1 MAAPV
6 VRQLGVPAFGLG
18 GTALGAVG
26 MELVSDLSRT
36 AAMGVGAVLVRAPLL
51 IDAGRRLLTEA
62 RRRKPR
68 AALLVG
74 FSEFN
79 AWLGPRL
86 RKLGMRVLWYS
97 PPQIWAWRG
106 GRADTLRDACD
117 RMAVILPFE
126 EELWRAHGADAHYV
140 GHPSLER
147 PKPSR
152 EVVRERFAMTPY
164 AEYIAVLPGSRSH
177 EVERH
182 LGSMLRAALAL
193 RAERGAIDA
202 RVVVAPAL
210 SRRVAAFV
218 AKRAESAGVAVIE
231 SSAPAVL
238 SAFDIAL
245 AASGTVTLECALA
258 DVPPVIGWRAGR
270 FTEALARRMVRSE
283 CAGLPNIVLG
293 ERVFPE
299 LLGPAFTAEALA
311 DEACRLLDAK
321 AEWVENCRRVV
332 ARLEEP
338 LERKGRSIELP
349 SERVARMIA
358 PWLG

>member
-1 MAAPV
+1 VNGSTLSPASYEQLSTFAVPLVGWEPPPDLAIVTGPIRDCAARRGGARIKFFDENAGTEIVPGTCERDVRYIYFDSAYPNPKCAYTDYRQSLWVIANSPSNASEPNSVQQVPRRVLGPPHRQPDGAGQVRAVVDRGLPEHGERSPGPPQRAAVVFRRKSSDAGVLVVAGEGSGDAMAAPV

-51 IDAGRRLLTEA
+51 IDAGRRLLSEA

-147 PKPSR
+147 L
-152 EVVRERFAMTPY
+152 
-164 AEYIAVLPGSRSH
+164 AV
-177 EVERH
+177 
-182 LGSMLRAALAL
+182 A
-193 RAERGAIDA
+193 
-202 RVVVAPAL
+202 
-210 SRRVAAFV
+210 
-218 AKRAESAGVAVIE
+218 
-231 SSAPAVL
+231 
-238 SAFDIAL
+238 
-245 AASGTVTLECALA
+245 
-258 DVPPVIGWRAGR
+258 
-270 FTEALARRMVRSE
+270 
-283 CAGLPNIVLG
+283 
-293 ERVFPE
+293 
-299 LLGPAFTAEALA
+299 
-311 DEACRLLDAK
+311 
-321 AEWVENCRRVV
+321 
-332 ARLEEP
+332 
-338 LERKGRSIELP
+338 
-349 SERVARMIA
+349 
-358 PWLG
+358 